1 MKTTMSRFLC
11 GHLDRWA
18 LSVFAAVIIAL
29 TFLFRLY
36 YINSTVVDI
45 PLRGD
50 AGSYFIYA
58 KNLLEHGVFSKDTIN
73 AVPEPDS
80 FWAPGYPF
88 FLAVVMK
95 FTSSEQFYS
104 AVLYTQAFISA
115 LTAGIS
121 VVLGSFFLPVWGCL
135 LIAFLL
141 VFSPHMT
148 SMAGYLLTETLFCF
162 TLAMSLLLFILAL
175 KKQQNLLHCLSGLF
189 FGLSYLVNPVIFF
202 FPFIATLVVY
212 YFFNENKLKK
222 QNILLFLGCFLLIF
236 ALWSVR
242 GMVSVKGES
251 DSSLDRAETNF
262 IIGSHSD
269 FYDIWRKNPRDES
282 LPKAWEMAREEPL
295 GKILGDVMR
304 RVAADPVHYSYWY
317 FIEKPYLLWS
327 WNILTGQGD
336 IYIYPVVTYLH
347 KHSRLAILSYSLS

>member
-1 MKTTMSRFLC
+1 
-11 GHLDRWA
+11 
-18 LSVFAAVIIAL
+18 
-29 TFLFRLY
+29 
-36 YINSTVVDI
+36 
-45 PLRGD
+45 
-50 AGSYFIYA
+50 
-58 KNLLEHGVFSKDTIN
+58 
-73 AVPEPDS
+73 
-80 FWAPGYPF
+80 
-88 FLAVVMK
+88 
-95 FTSSEQFYS
+95 
-104 AVLYTQAFISA
+104 
-115 LTAGIS
+115 
-121 VVLGSFFLPVWGCL
+121 
-135 LIAFLL
+135 
-141 VFSPHMT
+141 MT

-175 KKQQNLLHCLSGLF
+175 KKQNNLLHCLSGFF

-336 IYIYPVVTYLH
+336 IYIYPVVTSLY
-347 KHSRLAILSYSLS
+347 KRSRLAILSYSLSKTLHYWALFFALFGLLYLFASKDNKPPIEVLLVYSCLLYVSAVYVVLQAEPRYSIPLRPELYLAAAFDLGSVLNILKRYKRN